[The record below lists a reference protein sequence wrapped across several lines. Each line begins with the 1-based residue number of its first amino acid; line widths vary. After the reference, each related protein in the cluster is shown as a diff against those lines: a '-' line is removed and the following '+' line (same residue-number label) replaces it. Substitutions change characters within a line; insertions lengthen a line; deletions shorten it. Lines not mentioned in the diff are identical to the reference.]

1 MLNSLSRGF
10 AAALVAGVFGGGART
25 LAQDGPAASQPGGGD
40 VGPTLVTLKLAA
52 PEPGAV
58 FNALMGQAKL
68 EFDGPTKV
76 LMGQDHNHL
85 PDVDIEGKPFW
96 EALSALSETSP
107 YVFHG
112 FNSEG
117 AVSLS
122 EVPAGVAR
130 PPAVVSG
137 PFMVTISRI
146 DVNLRKSVEFL
157 GRSAMNAG
165 TNNYAAPPCLIYLYV
180 NAEPRVKPVA
190 WFVDSIDKCETDN
203 GKELEPMHFGSG
215 PVATGQVNSMGDTQ
229 LRFNTAPEGA
239 RSIATLRMSTR
250 FIVERERKTLVVE
263 NILNRGKATYE
274 IGGFHVEFQ
283 GLNHMAGEQYT
294 YTITVRREGQ
304 DARTWQR
311 FQTLLG
317 RFGPK
322 FVDSEGHPL
331 QGMGGSGRY
340 SQDELSNSNTLRGS
354 AGQPGESV
362 KMVWDFPTRVEEVSV
377 PVEFKNVTLP

>member
-1 MLNSLSRGF
+1 MLRLVFRGC
-10 AAALVAGVFGGGART
+10 AVALVAIVFGSAGWAF
-25 LAQDGPAASQPGGGD
+25 AQDGPAASQPALED
-40 VGPTLVTLKLAA
+40 VGPTLVTLKLAS

-68 EFDGPTKV
+68 EVDGPTK
-76 LMGQDHNHL
+76 LLLDQDHNHL
-85 PDVDIEGKPFW
+85 PDVDIERKPFW

-112 FNSEG
+112 INSDG
-117 AVSLS
+117 TVSLS
-122 EVPAGVAR
+122 QVPMGVSR
-130 PPAVVSG
+130 PPSLVSG

-146 DVNLRKSVEFL
+146 DVNLRKSVEFV
-157 GRSAMNAG
+157 GRAAMNAG
-165 TNNYAAPPCLIYLYV
+165 NNSYAAPPCLIYMYV
-180 NAEPRVKPVA
+180 NAEPRVKPVV

-203 GKELEPMHFGSG
+203 GKELEPMHFGMG
-215 PVATGQVNSMGDTQ
+215 PVASGQVNSLNDIQ

-250 FIVERERKTLVVE
+250 FIVERERKTLMVE
-263 NILNRGKATYE
+263 NILNKGKATYE
-274 IGGFHVEFQ
+274 VGGFHVEFQ
-283 GLNHMAGEQYT
+283 GLNHTAGEQYA

-311 FQTLLG
+311 FQALLG

-322 FVDSEGHPL
+322 FVDSNGHPL

-340 SQDELSNSNTLRGS
+340 SPDELSNSNSMRGS
-354 AGQPGESV
+354 AGEAGGPV
-362 KMVWDFPTRVEEVSV
+362 KMVWDFPARVEEVSV
-377 PVEFKNVTLP
+377 PVEFRNVALP